1 MEENEE
7 INYDEND
14 YNDYEEYNIDIDQ
27 DKNEIIN
34 DSNKKEEIIKDYEI
48 IEYSK
53 IKTIRKEMILKFMES
68 ACINY
73 DEAEL
78 ILIHYN
84 WNYDKLID
92 IWFDEIEK
100 LKLKVI

>member
-73 DEAEL
+73 D
-78 ILIHYN
+78 
-84 WNYDKLID
+84 
-92 IWFDEIEK
+92 
-100 LKLKVI
+100 